1 MGNFYTK
8 KDDTNARLALVIKAL
23 EYRIKVLETGD
34 EMKKKPKKVKKHKL
48 PNALASE
55 IVNKKFSLRHNVE
68 CPGENIQKSSNSNSL
83 FDDLKRAIDLRRK
96 ALNGDN
102 LIYK

>member
-1 MGNFYTK
+1 MGNLYTK

-23 EYRIKVLETGD
+23 EYRIKVLETDD
-34 EMKKKPKKVKKHKL
+34 EMKKKPKKVKKRKL
-48 PNALASE
+48 ANAIASQ
-55 IVNKKFSLRHNVE
+55 IVNKKFSLRHTVE
-68 CPGENIQKSSNSNSL
+68 CHEKNDKKSSNSNIL
-83 FDDLKRAIDLRRK
+83 FDDLKRAINLRRK